1 MKKIVTILALSAI
14 LCGCTKEIS
23 NNQSTD
29 DLIFAKLVLSGE
41 VSIDE
46 EPLTKADASNALL
59 GIQVYQGTTPYAW
72 GLFDDIDNIRLCLH
86 SGTEYS
92 VICQYIKNGKKTLY
106 HFEKGK
112 DATQST
118 YILSDKDYLYS
129 DYPWTKSSD
138 GSKLAYKGESYHN
151 FHFCSNGYSMPFDI
165 IDNYCATDSED
176 EQWCLSAR
184 NKYTGPGL
192 HLKTDDPL
200 KKGSTHTVCAITN
213 RFIYDRVRTI
223 NATESNVIR
232 KYSNVYIDRYYGESG
247 SFTASPGSG
256 TIVLNMKHL
265 IYGLQCNVT
274 GVSDGTASVII
285 KNGDNTLLEKADIS
299 GEYHSEKMMF
309 GFSDMHSAW
318 QYSDD
323 YSENVTVSL
332 TWHRGVG
339 ITQDLGSAV
348 VQVKRNC
355 MNVINV
361 SLSTTTKACAT
372 LGVESEQ
379 SDMNIISIDSNTHF

>member
-1 MKKIVTILALSAI
+1 MKKIVTILALAAI

-23 NNQSTD
+23 NDQSTD

-46 EPLTKADASNALL
+46 EPLTKASESNALL
-59 GIQVYQGTTPYAW
+59 GIQVYQGTTPYAY
-72 GLFDDIDNIRLCLH
+72 GLFDSLEDIGLYLH
-86 SGTEYS
+86 SGAEYS
-92 VICQYIKNGKKTLY
+92 VVCQYIKNGKETLY
-106 HFEKGK
+106 HFEKDT
-112 DATQST
+112 DATVST
-118 YILSDKDYLYS
+118 YILSGYTSSNKT
-129 DYPWTKSSD
+129 YPWSKVSD
-138 GSKLAYKGESYHN
+138 GPKLAKKYQSRWVYFN
-151 FHFCSNGYSMPFDI
+151 FHIYSGGFCMPFEI
-165 IDNYCATDSED
+165 VDNYSACNDTP
-176 EQWCLSAR
+176 WCLYYTSSSSG
-184 NKYTGPGL
+184 KYYSEHTLLSGG
-192 HLKTDDPL
+192 D
-200 KKGSTHTVCAITN
+200 THTICAVTN
-213 RFIYDRVRTI
+213 RFTYDNI
-223 NATESNVIR
+223 NTMNVTESNVIR
-232 KYSNVYIDRYYGESG
+232 NESSNEDIDRYYGESDT
-247 SFTASPGSG
+247 FTASPGSG

-265 IYGLQCNVT
+265 VYGLQCNVT
-274 GVSDGTASVII
+274 GVSDGTASVTI
-285 KNGDNTLLEKADIS
+285 KNGDNTLLEKTDIS

-309 GFSDMHSAW
+309 AFSDMHSAW

-372 LGVESEQ
+372 LDVKSEQ
-379 SDMNIISIDSNTHF
+379 SDMNIINIDSNTHF

>member
-1 MKKIVTILALSAI
+1 MKKIVIILAMAAFLF
-14 LCGCTKEIS
+14 GCDKEFS
-23 NNQSTD
+23 SDNLND
-29 DLIFAKLVLSGE
+29 DVFTVNLTLSGE
-41 VSIDE
+41 VSVTE
-46 EPLTKADASNALL
+46 EPLTKSISSNDLV
-59 GIQVYQGTTPYAW
+59 GIQVYQNDVPYAY
-72 GLFDDIDNIRLCLH
+72 GLFDDASKMSINLH
-86 SGTEYS
+86 TEKKYIFKSQLIKEGKKSLARMSTSSGNPCYYPTGGLKPYTSNVYKSYGIISNMCHIGTIVYYFPYSSGYGNPFSLNEISMSTGYSNYTEKYYVVSSGKRDGPFYIFENKLPDS
-92 VICQYIKNGKKTLY
+92 VITI
-106 HFEKGK
+106 
-112 DATQST
+112 
-118 YILSDKDYLYS
+118 
-129 DYPWTKSSD
+129 
-138 GSKLAYKGESYHN
+138 
-151 FHFCSNGYSMPFDI
+151 
-165 IDNYCATDSED
+165 TD
-176 EQWCLSAR
+176 
-184 NKYTGPGL
+184 
-192 HLKTDDPL
+192 
-200 KKGSTHTVCAITN
+200 ITN
-213 RFIYDRVRTI
+213 RFVYDNTMSMDITNSSVMF
-223 NATESNVIR
+223 NNS
-232 KYSNVYIDRYYGESG
+232 SSIDRYYGESDT
-247 SFTASPGSG
+247 FTASPGSG
-256 TIVLNMKHL
+256 TIILNMKHL
-265 IYGLQCNVT
+265 VYGLQCNVT
-274 GVSDGTASVII
+274 GVSDGTASVTI